1 MFKEV
6 RRQDRTIGEKDAME
20 ILKKGEYGVMSM
32 VGENGYGYGV
42 PLSYTL
48 VDNNIYFH
56 CAVEG
61 FKLDSIRKNNNV
73 SFCVVGKTQVLSE
86 KFSTEYE
93 SSIVFGKAYEVEGE
107 EKEGALFSII
117 QKYSPEHLEAGR
129 EYIKKAA
136 HRTKVIKIVIEKV
149 TGKTRK

>member
-6 RRQDRTIGEKDAME
+6 RRQDRILEEKDAME
-20 ILKKGEYGVMSM
+20 ILKNGEYGVLSM

-42 PLSYTL
+42 PMSYTL
-48 VDNNIYFH
+48 VDNSIYFH

-61 FKLDSIRKNNNV
+61 FKLDSIQKNNNV
-73 SFCVVGKTQVLSE
+73 SFCVVGKTQLLPE
-86 KFSTEYE
+86 KFSTKYE
-93 SSIVFGKAYEVEGE
+93 SSLVFGKAYEVIEE
-107 EKEGALFSII
+107 EKEKALLSII
-117 QKYSPEHLEAGR
+117 EKYSPEYLEAGA